1 MAELADAQDLGSCG
15 LSRVGSSPTGR
26 ISRNVLYSTVKLC
39 KITGMRHVSR
49 SRYYGGIDME
59 IVCLDLEGVLVP
71 EIWIAFAEATG
82 IPELK
87 RTTRDEPDY
96 DKLMKFR
103 LDILKQHGLGL
114 KEIQD
119 TIATIDPI
127 PGAREFLDQL
137 RELTQVIIVSD
148 TFTQFAKP
156 LMKKLGWPTIFCNTL
171 EVAEDGTITGFRMRC
186 EKSKYTTVRALQSMG
201 FDTIASGDSH
211 NDLGM
216 IQASKAGFLFKSTDA
231 IKAEY
236 PELPAYET
244 YDELLAAI
252 KAVL

>member
-1 MAELADAQDLGSCG
+1 MD
-15 LSRVGSSPTGR
+15 
-26 ISRNVLYSTVKLC
+26 
-39 KITGMRHVSR
+39 
-49 SRYYGGIDME
+49 

-71 EIWIAFAEATG
+71 EIWIAFSEASG

-96 DKLMKFR
+96 DKLMPWR
-103 LDILKQHGLGL
+103 LGILKEHGLGL

-127 PGAREFLDQL
+127 PGAKEFLDEL
-137 RELTQVIIVSD
+137 RSITQVIIISD
-148 TFTQFAKP
+148 TFTQFARP
-156 LMKKLGWPTIFCNTL
+156 LMKKLGWPTIFCNSL
-171 EVAEDGTITGFRMRC
+171 EVAPDGEITGFKMRC
-186 EKSKYTTVRALQSMG
+186 EKSKYTTVKALQSIG
-201 FDTIASGDSH
+201 YDTIASGDSH

-216 IQASKAGFLFKSTDA
+216 IEASKAGFLFKSTDQ
-231 IKAEY
+231 IKADH

-252 KAVL
+252 KKVLG